1 MFQFGLHMMHAIF
14 ENISSLSPAI
24 SEPFDDTSTQLRLVQ
39 VVLLA
44 ILIPHKSEQS
54 DNGCKEA
61 VAITADGHE
70 RQVV

>member
-1 MFQFGLHMMHAIF
+1 MFQFGLHMIHAIF
-14 ENISSLSPAI
+14 ENISSLFPAI

-61 VAITADGHE
+61 VALTADGHE

>member
-1 MFQFGLHMMHAIF
+1 MFQLFLHVIHAIF

-24 SEPFDDTSTQLRLVQ
+24 SEPFDDTTTQLRLVE

-61 VAITADGHE
+61 VAVTIDELE

>member
-1 MFQFGLHMMHAIF
+1 MFQLGLHVMHAIF
-14 ENISSLSPAI
+14 ENISTLPPAI
-24 SEPFDDTSTQLRLVQ
+24 LEPFDDTTTQLRLVE

-44 ILIPHKSEQS
+44 ILISHKSEQS

-61 VAITADGHE
+61 VAVTADGHE